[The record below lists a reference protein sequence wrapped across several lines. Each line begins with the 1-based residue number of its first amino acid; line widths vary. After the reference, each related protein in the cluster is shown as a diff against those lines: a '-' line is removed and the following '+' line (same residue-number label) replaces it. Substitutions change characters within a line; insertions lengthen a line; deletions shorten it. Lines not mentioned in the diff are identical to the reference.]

1 MTRAHTWMLL
11 ALAVGCSSENTD
23 DPAPISTTYPA
34 ATTAPPEPTGPVGST
49 TPGPVTS
56 QPVTPVGPTG
66 GVAPVGPTGGSGPVA
81 PIPSTTGPTPTTPA
95 PEPTTPAPVTTTE
108 EPDVTSAPAGET
120 SEPVDETSDEPA
132 AGECVKGTTAG
143 NEVVFIGESFI
154 ALSSIPEETAKLA
167 IANGSLKQGEQYHDF
182 SVSGTRMG
190 DGAIPRQYTQ
200 AQAQHNIRYVL
211 MNGGGNDCLQAN
223 DPNAPIPAAEKL
235 FQEMA
240 ADGVEKI
247 VYFFYP
253 DAGGGF
259 AGGSLQT
266 CLNQYRP
273 KIKALCDGLTAP
285 KCYWVDLAETEW
297 KGNESA
303 FTSDGIHPNGQGSV
317 VTAKAIWNTMVENCV
332 AQ

>member
-1 MTRAHTWMLL
+1 MTRAHTWMML

-23 DPAPISTTYPA
+23 GANPLPTTDPSSTLPA
-34 ATTAPPEPTGPVGST
+34 QPSGPVGST
-49 TPGPVTS
+49 TPGPTTS
-56 QPVTPVGPTG
+56 APVLPPPGPTG
-66 GVAPVGPTGGSGPVA
+66 GTGPGVEPGPVPPVSPTTA
-81 PIPSTTGPTPTTPA
+81 PMTSTTAPA
-95 PEPTTPAPVTTTE
+95 DTSTAPATSSE
-108 EPDVTSAPAGET
+108 EPDVTSAPVSET
-120 SEPVDETSDEPA
+120 SEAPIDETSDEPA
-132 AGECVKGTTAG
+132 PTPGECVKGTTAG

-154 ALSSIPEETAKLA
+154 AASTIPEETAKLA

-182 SVSGTRMG
+182 SVSGTRLG

-200 AQAQHNIRYVL
+200 AQAQHDIRFVL

-240 ADGVEKI
+240 ADGIEKV

-253 DAGGGF
+253 DAAGAF
-259 AGGSLQT
+259 AGQLQG
-266 CLNQYRP
+266 CLNEYRP

-303 FTSDGIHPNGQGSV
+303 FTTDGIHPNAQGSV
-317 VTAKAIWNTMVENCV
+317 ATAKAIWGAMVENCV